1 MSCVLGLE
9 VNLPAA
15 SGSDPALM
23 GDMPM
28 KKKILYIAAIVICLS
43 LITGGTYAYFTTS
56 DTARNV
62 ITSGGIEV
70 NVVEQQLVNG
80 TLQPYLGQPIPVM
93 PATTVSK
100 IVSVHNTEQVAWVRM
115 NYTLTV
121 YDADGKKMD
130 IPADE
135 LTKVIVIAPD
145 ATNWTQKDGWWYYNT
160 AIASGETTKPLF
172 EEVVFSGPYMDN
184 KYQLCTMVID
194 VTAQAVQQANNG
206 SVVLDALG
214 WPES

>member
-1 MSCVLGLE
+1 
-9 VNLPAA
+9 
-15 SGSDPALM
+15 
-23 GDMPM
+23 M

-70 NVVEQQLVNG
+70 KVVEQQLVNG
-80 TLQPYLGQPIPVM
+80 TLQPYPSQPIPVM

-100 IVSVHNTEQVAWVRM
+100 IVSVQSSEQAAWLRM
-115 NYTLTV
+115 NFTLTV
-121 YDADGKKMD
+121 YDAEGKEME

-135 LTKVIVIAPD
+135 LEKVIVIEVD
-145 ATNWTQKDGWWYYNT
+145 ATNWTLKDGWWYYNT
-160 AIASGETTKPLF
+160 AVKGGETTKPLF
-172 EEVVFSGPYMDN
+172 EEVEFSGPHMDN
-184 KYQLCTMVID
+184 KYQLCTVVID

-206 SVVLDALG
+206 ATVWKALG
-214 WPES
+214 WPAN

>member
-1 MSCVLGLE
+1 
-9 VNLPAA
+9 
-15 SGSDPALM
+15 
-23 GDMPM
+23 M

-70 NVVEQQLVNG
+70 KVVEQQLVNG
-80 TLQPYLGQPIPVM
+80 TLQPYPSQPIPVM

-100 IVSVHNTEQVAWVRM
+100 IVSVQSTEQAAWVRM

-121 YDADGKKMD
+121 FDADGNKMD

-135 LTKVIVIAPD
+135 LAQVIVIVPKTTD
-145 ATNWTQKDGWWYYNT
+145 WTQKDGWWYYNT
-160 AIASGETTKPLF
+160 AIASGETTTPLF
-172 EEVVFSGPYMDN
+172 EEVVFSGPNMDN
-184 KYQLCTMVID
+184 KYQSSTVVIN

-206 SVVLDALG
+206 ATEALV
-214 WPES
+214 WPET